1 MLTKEQIEKQLAY
14 WRSNPGHGPTFADFE
29 PVAETALDAL
39 AEVLRLREEL
49 DEAQGLIYAA
59 RLERN
64 AAEDQEKELAEEL
77 RAVRADR
84 DAALARVEK
93 LRHQITEASDQDFIW
108 GALGNMHYYADTTL
122 DDYAS
127 AVSRAIRGALDEDAR
142 HG

>member
-1 MLTKEQIEKQLAY
+1 MMLTKEQIEKQLAY

-29 PVAETALDAL
+29 LVAETALDAL

-108 GALGNMHYYADTTL
+108 GALDNVYDAETTL
-122 DDYAS
+122 DDYAA
-127 AVSRAIRGALDEDAR
+127 AVSRAIRAALDEDAR